1 MKKLLII
8 FSFCLFFNATLDESN
23 IDIELSIADTETFEI
38 SWSVNIQDYEELILK
53 INQNGTIEQFQIP
66 TSSGS
71 IEMCCYSEEVEVT
84 ILVIVT
90 TSIEQDSE
98 ECPAVNCYDF
108 IEETYFNT
116 KKLSFP
122 ATTTTTTTT
131 STTTTTPTTTTT
143 IPPVAIEEKVD
154 FLNIE
159 ITNALI
165 TSIPLF
171 DDIDLTDQEK
181 NSMAVIVSTAI
192 IVLFYIVL
200 LLQEWFNKIL
210 SENNIRW
217 FKSDKEFVK
226 SSKLKNILKISF
238 VLILTSFLVGYVE
251 EGASISID
259 LENVAIF
266 IAAFVGL
273 ASVTLFS
280 EGTEGFIESKYLKQ
294 KVKIKWAPQAIFFA
308 MVSTVS
314 FIYFNMPIGF
324 IFGFVASSY
333 IISHRSTA
341 KISPKFFSSISLS
354 LAGFG
359 FFYLTST
366 EFVLNSTV
374 ITAIAS
380 LSYLMCL
387 EGVLFK
393 SLPGGGNELFESLN
407 DSQGVYKILPL
418 GAFLIGVWLFIRI
431 LIISPESEF
440 ANFQQDILGM
450 GSFSITFAIM
460 LMIYILGIL
469 ILGFAVKVFSDDE

>member
-23 IDIELSIADTETFEI
+23 IDIELSIADIKTFEI

-53 INQNGTIEQFQIP
+53 INHNGTIEQFQIP

-71 IEMCCYSEEVEVT
+71 IEICCYSDEVEVT
-84 ILVIVT
+84 ILVLVT
-90 TSIEQDSE
+90 TSIELDPE

-122 ATTTTTTTT
+122 AITTTT

-143 IPPVAIEEKVD
+143 IPPVAVEEKVD

-181 NSMAVIVSTAI
+181 NSMAVIVSTSI
-192 IVLFYIVL
+192 IILFYIVL

-226 SSKLKNILKISF
+226 SSKLKNILKIFF

-418 GAFLIGVWLFIRI
+418 GSFLVGVWLFIRI

-460 LMIYILGIL
+460 LLIYILGIL
-469 ILGFAVKVFSDDE
+469 ILGFGVKVFSDDE

>member
-23 IDIELSIADTETFEI
+23 IDIELSIADTKTFEI

-122 ATTTTTTTT
+122 TTTTTTTTT

-181 NSMAVIVSTAI
+181 NSMAVVVSTSI
-192 IVLFYIVL
+192 IILFYIVL

-333 IISHRSTA
+333 IISQRSPA

-407 DSQGVYKILPL
+407 DSQGAYKILPL
-418 GAFLIGVWLFIRI
+418 VSFIIGVWLFIRI
-431 LIISPESEF
+431 LIISPDSEF

-469 ILGFAVKVFSDDE
+469 ILGIGVKVFSDNE

>member
-23 IDIELSIADTETFEI
+23 IDIELSIADTKTFEI
-38 SWSVNIQDYEELILK
+38 SWSVNIQDYEELILQ

-71 IEMCCYSEEVEVT
+71 IEMCCYSEEVVVT

-116 KKLSFP
+116 KKLSLP
-122 ATTTTTTTT
+122 AITTTT

-143 IPPVAIEEKVD
+143 IPPVAVEEKVD

-181 NSMAVIVSTAI
+181 NSMAVIVSTSI
-192 IVLFYIVL
+192 IILFYIVL

-226 SSKLKNILKISF
+226 SSKLKNILKIFF

-418 GAFLIGVWLFIRI
+418 GSFLVGVWLFIRI

-460 LMIYILGIL
+460 LLIYILGIL
-469 ILGFAVKVFSDDE
+469 ILGFGVKVFSDDE

>member
-1 MKKLLII
+1 MKKLLIL
-8 FSFCLFFNATLDESN
+8 FSFFLFFNASLDESN
-23 IDIELSIADTETFEI
+23 IDIELSTVDSTTFEI
-38 SWSVNIQDYEELILK
+38 SWSVNIQDYEELILE
-53 INQNGTIEQFQIP
+53 INNNGTIEKYQIP
-66 TSSGS
+66 TSAGS
-71 IEMCCYSEEVEVT
+71 IEMCCYADEVEVT

-90 TSIEQDSE
+90 KSIEQDSK
-98 ECPAVNCYDF
+98 ECLAVDCYDF
-108 IEETYFNT
+108 IKETYFNT
-116 KKLSFP
+116 KKISFP
-122 ATTTTTTTT
+122 TTTTTTT
-131 STTTTTPTTTTT
+131 STTTTTTSTTTTT
-143 IPPVAIEEKVD
+143 IPPVVIEEKVD

-181 NSMAVIVSTAI
+181 NSMAVIVSTSI

-259 LENVAIF
+259 LENIAIF
-266 IAAFVGL
+266 IAAFIGL

-333 IISHRSTA
+333 IISQRSPA

-354 LAGFG
+354 IAGFG

-374 ITAIAS
+374 MTAIAS

-407 DSQGVYKILPL
+407 DSQGAYKILPL
-418 GAFLIGVWLFIRI
+418 VSFLIGVWLFIRI

-460 LMIYILGIL
+460 LLIYILGIL
-469 ILGFAVKVFSDDE
+469 ILGFGVKVFSDDE

>member
-8 FSFCLFFNATLDESN
+8 FSFFLFFNATLDESN
-23 IDIELSIADTETFEI
+23 IDIELSTVDSTTFEI
-38 SWSVNIQDYEELILK
+38 SWSVNIQDYEELILE
-53 INQNGTIEQFQIP
+53 INNNGTIEKYQIP
-66 TSSGS
+66 TSAGS
-71 IEMCCYSEEVEVT
+71 IEMCCYADEVEVT

-90 TSIEQDSE
+90 KSIEQDSK
-98 ECPAVNCYDF
+98 ECLAVNCYDF
-108 IEETYFNT
+108 IKETYFNT
-116 KKLSFP
+116 KKISFP
-122 ATTTTTTTT
+122 TTTTTT
-131 STTTTTPTTTTT
+131 STTTTT
-143 IPPVAIEEKVD
+143 IPPVVIEEKVD

-181 NSMAVIVSTAI
+181 NSMAVIVSTSI

-259 LENVAIF
+259 LENIAIF
-266 IAAFVGL
+266 IAAFIGL

-333 IISHRSTA
+333 IISQRSSA

-354 LAGFG
+354 IAGFG

-374 ITAIAS
+374 MTAIAS

-407 DSQGVYKILPL
+407 DSQGAYKILPL
-418 GAFLIGVWLFIRI
+418 VSFLIGVWLFIRI
-431 LIISPESEF
+431 LIISPDSEF

-460 LMIYILGIL
+460 LLIYILGIL
-469 ILGFAVKVFSDDE
+469 ILGFGVKVFSDDE

>member
-23 IDIELSIADTETFEI
+23 IDIELSIADTKTFEI

-53 INQNGTIEQFQIP
+53 INHNGTIEQFQIP

-71 IEMCCYSEEVEVT
+71 IEMCCYSEEVVVT

-116 KKLSFP
+116 KKLSLP
-122 ATTTTTTTT
+122 AITTTT

-143 IPPVAIEEKVD
+143 IPPVAVEEKVD

-181 NSMAVIVSTAI
+181 NSMAVIVSTSI
-192 IVLFYIVL
+192 IILFYIVL

-226 SSKLKNILKISF
+226 SSNLKNILKIFF

-418 GAFLIGVWLFIRI
+418 GSFLVGVWLFIRI

-460 LMIYILGIL
+460 LLIYILGIL
-469 ILGFAVKVFSDDE
+469 ILGFGVKVFSDDE

>member
-122 ATTTTTTTT
+122 AT
-131 STTTTTPTTTTT
+131 TTTTT

>member
-8 FSFCLFFNATLDESN
+8 FSFFLFFNASLDESN
-23 IDIELSIADTETFEI
+23 IDIKLITIDSQTFEI
-38 SWSVNIQDYEELILK
+38 SWSVNIEDYDEILLE
-53 INQNGTIEQFQIP
+53 INNNGTIEKYQIP
-66 TSSGS
+66 TSAGS
-71 IEMCCYSEEVEVT
+71 IEMCCYADEVEVT

-90 TSIEQDSE
+90 KSIEQDSK
-98 ECPAVNCYDF
+98 ECLAVNCYDF
-108 IEETYFNT
+108 IKETYFNT

-122 ATTTTTTTT
+122 TTTTTT
-131 STTTTTPTTTTT
+131 STTTTTT
-143 IPPVAIEEKVD
+143 IPVIVLEEQVD

-181 NSMAVIVSTAI
+181 NSMAVIVSTSI

-217 FKSDKEFVK
+217 FKSDKEFIK
-226 SSKLKNILKISF
+226 NSKFKNILKISF

-259 LENVAIF
+259 LENIAIF
-266 IAAFVGL
+266 IAAFIGL

-333 IISHRSTA
+333 IISQRSPA

-354 LAGFG
+354 IAGFG

-374 ITAIAS
+374 MTAIAS

-407 DSQGVYKILPL
+407 DSQGAYKILPL
-418 GAFLIGVWLFIRI
+418 VSFLIGVWLFIRI

-460 LMIYILGIL
+460 LLIYILGIL
-469 ILGFAVKVFSDDE
+469 ILGFGVKVFSDDE

>member
-8 FSFCLFFNATLDESN
+8 FSFFLFFNASLDESN
-23 IDIELSIADTETFEI
+23 IEIDLSIVDSNTFEI
-38 SWSVNIQDYEELILK
+38 SWLVNIQDYEELILE
-53 INQNGTIEQFQIP
+53 INHNGTIEQFQIP
-66 TSSGS
+66 TLAGS
-71 IEMCCYSEEVEVT
+71 IEMCCYSDEVEV
-84 ILVIVT
+84 IISVLVT
-90 TSIEQDSE
+90 TSIELDSKA
-98 ECPAVNCYDF
+98 CPAVNCYDF
-108 IEETYFNT
+108 VEETYFNT

-122 ATTTTTTTT
+122 TTTTTT
-131 STTTTTPTTTTT
+131 STTTTTT
-143 IPPVAIEEKVD
+143 IPPKAIEEKVD

-171 DDIDLTDQEK
+171 DDVDLTDQEK
-181 NSMAVIVSTAI
+181 NSMAVIVSTSI

-314 FIYFNMPIGF
+314 FVYFNMPIGF

-354 LAGFG
+354 IAGFG
-359 FFYLTST
+359 FFFLTST

-374 ITAIAS
+374 MTAIAS

-407 DSQGVYKILPL
+407 DSQGAYKILPL
-418 GAFLIGVWLFIRI
+418 VSFLIGVWLFIRI

-460 LMIYILGIL
+460 LLIYILGIL
-469 ILGFAVKVFSDDE
+469 ILGFGVKVFSEDE

>member
-1 MKKLLII
+1 MKKLLIL
-8 FSFCLFFNATLDESN
+8 FSFFLFFNASLDESN
-23 IDIELSIADTETFEI
+23 IDIKLITIDSQTFEI
-38 SWSVNIQDYEELILK
+38 SWSVNIQDYDEILLE
-53 INQNGTIEQFQIP
+53 IDHYDTIERYQLLTP
-66 TSSGS
+66 DGS
-71 IEMCCYSEEVEVT
+71 IEMCCYADELEVT
-84 ILVIVT
+84 ILVLVT

-108 IEETYFNT
+108 IKETYFNT

-122 ATTTTTTTT
+122 TTTTTT
-131 STTTTTPTTTTT
+131 STTTTTT
-143 IPPVAIEEKVD
+143 IPVIVLEEQVD

-181 NSMAVIVSTAI
+181 NSMAVIVSTSI

-217 FKSDKEFVK
+217 FKSDKEFIK
-226 SSKLKNILKISF
+226 NSKFKNILKISF

-273 ASVTLFS
+273 ASVTIFS

-333 IISHRSTA
+333 IISQRSPA

-374 ITAIAS
+374 MTAIAS

-407 DSQGVYKILPL
+407 DSQGAYKILPL
-418 GAFLIGVWLFIRI
+418 VSFLIGVWLFIRI

-460 LMIYILGIL
+460 LLIYILGIL
-469 ILGFAVKVFSDDE
+469 ILGFGVKVFSDDE

>member
-1 MKKLLII
+1 MKKLLIL
-8 FSFCLFFNATLDESN
+8 FSFFLFFNASLDESN
-23 IDIELSIADTETFEI
+23 IDIKLITIDSQTFEI
-38 SWSVNIQDYEELILK
+38 SWSVNIQDYDEIILE
-53 INQNGTIEQFQIP
+53 IDHYDTIERYQLLTP
-66 TSSGS
+66 DGS
-71 IEMCCYSEEVEVT
+71 IEMCCYADELEVT
-84 ILVIVT
+84 ILVLVT

-108 IEETYFNT
+108 IKETYFNT

-122 ATTTTTTTT
+122 TTTTTT
-131 STTTTTPTTTTT
+131 STTTTTT
-143 IPPVAIEEKVD
+143 IPVVVLEEQVD

-181 NSMAVIVSTAI
+181 NSMAVIVSTSI

-217 FKSDKEFVK
+217 FKSDKEFIK
-226 SSKLKNILKISF
+226 NSKFKNILKISF

-273 ASVTLFS
+273 ASVTIFS

-333 IISHRSTA
+333 IISQRSSA

-354 LAGFG
+354 IAGFG

-374 ITAIAS
+374 MTAIAS

-407 DSQGVYKILPL
+407 DSQGAYKILPL
-418 GAFLIGVWLFIRI
+418 VSFLIGVWLFIRI

-460 LMIYILGIL
+460 LLIYILGIL
-469 ILGFAVKVFSDDE
+469 ILGFGVKVFSDDE

>member
-1 MKKLLII
+1 MKKLLIL
-8 FSFCLFFNATLDESN
+8 FSFFLFFNASLDESN
-23 IDIELSIADTETFEI
+23 IDIKLITIDSQTFEI
-38 SWSVNIQDYEELILK
+38 SWSVNIQDYDEILLE
-53 INQNGTIEQFQIP
+53 IDHYDTIERYQLLTP
-66 TSSGS
+66 DGS
-71 IEMCCYSEEVEVT
+71 IEMCCYADELEVT
-84 ILVIVT
+84 ILVLVT

-108 IEETYFNT
+108 IKETYFNT

-122 ATTTTTTTT
+122 TTTTTT
-131 STTTTTPTTTTT
+131 STTTTTT
-143 IPPVAIEEKVD
+143 IPVVVLEEQVD

-181 NSMAVIVSTAI
+181 NSMAVIVSTSI

-259 LENVAIF
+259 LENIAIF
-266 IAAFVGL
+266 IAAFIGL

-333 IISHRSTA
+333 IISQRSSA

-354 LAGFG
+354 IAGFG

-374 ITAIAS
+374 MTAIAS

-407 DSQGVYKILPL
+407 DSQGAYKILPL
-418 GAFLIGVWLFIRI
+418 VSFLIGVWLFIRI

-460 LMIYILGIL
+460 LLIYILGIL
-469 ILGFAVKVFSDDE
+469 ILGFGVKVFSDDE

>member
-23 IDIELSIADTETFEI
+23 IDIELSIADTKTFEI
-38 SWSVNIQDYEELILK
+38 SWSVNIQDYEELILQ

-71 IEMCCYSEEVEVT
+71 IEMCCYSEEVVVT

-98 ECPAVNCYDF
+98 KCPAVNCYDF

-122 ATTTTTTTT
+122 AITTTT

-143 IPPVAIEEKVD
+143 IPPVAVEEKVD

-181 NSMAVIVSTAI
+181 NSMAVIVSTSI
-192 IVLFYIVL
+192 IILFYIVL

-226 SSKLKNILKISF
+226 SSKLKNILKIFF

-308 MVSTVS
+308 MVSNVS

-418 GAFLIGVWLFIRI
+418 GSFLVGVWLFIRI

-460 LMIYILGIL
+460 LLIYILGIL
-469 ILGFAVKVFSDDE
+469 ILGFGVKVFSDDE

>member
-8 FSFCLFFNATLDESN
+8 FSFLFFFNATLDESN
-23 IDIELSIADTETFEI
+23 IDIELSTVDSTTFEI
-38 SWSVNIQDYEELILK
+38 SWSVNIQDYEELILE
-53 INQNGTIEQFQIP
+53 INNNGTIEKYQIP
-66 TSSGS
+66 TSAGS
-71 IEMCCYSEEVEVT
+71 IEMCCYADEVEVT

-90 TSIEQDSE
+90 KSIEQDSK
-98 ECPAVNCYDF
+98 ECLAVDCYDF
-108 IEETYFNT
+108 IKETYFNT
-116 KKLSFP
+116 KKISFP
-122 ATTTTTTTT
+122 TTTTTTTT
-131 STTTTTPTTTTT
+131 STTTTTTSTTTTT
-143 IPPVAIEEKVD
+143 IPPVVIEEKVD

-181 NSMAVIVSTAI
+181 NSMAVIVSTSI

-259 LENVAIF
+259 LENIAIF
-266 IAAFVGL
+266 IAAFIGL

-308 MVSTVS
+308 MVSTFS
-314 FIYFNMPIGF
+314 FIYFKMPVGF

-333 IISHRSTA
+333 IISYRSTA
-341 KISPKFFSSISLS
+341 TISPKFFSSIALS
-354 LAGFG
+354 IVGFV
-359 FFYLTST
+359 FFYSTSLD
-366 EFVLNSTV
+366 FVIESTV
-374 ITAIAS
+374 ITAVAS

-387 EGVLFK
+387 EGVLLK

-407 DSQGVYKILPL
+407 DSKGPYKVLPL
-418 GAFLIGVWLFIRI
+418 MSFIIGLWLFIRI
-431 LIISPESEF
+431 LIIPPDSEF

-460 LMIYILGIL
+460 LLIYILGIL
-469 ILGFAVKVFSDDE
+469 ILGFGVKVFSEDE

>member
-23 IDIELSIADTETFEI
+23 IDIELSITDTKTFEI

-53 INQNGTIEQFQIP
+53 INHNGTIEQFQIP
-66 TSSGS
+66 TSAGS
-71 IEMCCYSEEVEVT
+71 IEMCCYSDEVEVT
-84 ILVIVT
+84 ILVLVT
-90 TSIEQDSE
+90 TSIELDPE

-122 ATTTTTTTT
+122 AITTTT

-143 IPPVAIEEKVD
+143 IPPVAVEEKVD

-181 NSMAVIVSTAI
+181 NSMAVIVSTSI
-192 IVLFYIVL
+192 IILFYIVL

-226 SSKLKNILKISF
+226 SSKLKNILKIFF

-418 GAFLIGVWLFIRI
+418 GSFLVGVWLFIRI

-460 LMIYILGIL
+460 LLIYILGIL
-469 ILGFAVKVFSDDE
+469 ILGFGVKVFSDDE

>member
-23 IDIELSIADTETFEI
+23 IDIELSIADTKTFEI

-122 ATTTTTTTT
+122 TTTTTT

-181 NSMAVIVSTAI
+181 NSMAVVVSTSI
-192 IVLFYIVL
+192 IILFYIVL

-407 DSQGVYKILPL
+407 DSQGAYKILPL
-418 GAFLIGVWLFIRI
+418 VSFIIGVWLFIRI
-431 LIISPESEF
+431 LIISPDSEF

-469 ILGFAVKVFSDDE
+469 ILGIGVKVFSDNE

>member
-8 FSFCLFFNATLDESN
+8 FSFFLFFNASLDESN
-23 IDIELSIADTETFEI
+23 IEIELSIVDSNTFEI
-38 SWSVNIQDYEELILK
+38 SWSVNIQDYEESILE
-53 INQNGTIEQFQIP
+53 INHDGTTEQYQIP
-66 TSSGS
+66 SSSGN
-71 IEMCCYSEEVEVT
+71 IAMCCYSDEVEVT
-84 ILVIVT
+84 IFVIVT
-90 TSIEQDSE
+90 KSIEQDSK

-108 IEETYFNT
+108 IKETYFNT

-122 ATTTTTTTT
+122 TTTTTTSATTTT
-131 STTTTTPTTTTT
+131 STTTTT
-143 IPPVAIEEKVD
+143 IPPVVIEEKVD

-181 NSMAVIVSTAI
+181 NSMAVIVSTSI

-354 LAGFG
+354 IAGFG
-359 FFYLTST
+359 FFFLTST

-374 ITAIAS
+374 MTAIAS

-407 DSQGVYKILPL
+407 DSQGAYKILPL
-418 GAFLIGVWLFIRI
+418 GSFLIGVWLFIRI

-440 ANFQQDILGM
+440 ATFQQDILGM

-460 LMIYILGIL
+460 LLIYILGIL
-469 ILGFAVKVFSDDE
+469 ILGFGVKVFSEDE

>member
-8 FSFCLFFNATLDESN
+8 FSFFLFFNASLDESN
-23 IDIELSIADTETFEI
+23 IEIDLSIVDSNTFEI
-38 SWSVNIQDYEELILK
+38 SWLVNIQDYEELILE
-53 INQNGTIEQFQIP
+53 INHNGTTEQYQI
-66 TSSGS
+66 TSSSGN
-71 IEMCCYSEEVEVT
+71 ITMCCYSDEVEVT
-84 ILVIVT
+84 ILVLVT
-90 TSIEQDSE
+90 KSIEQDSK
-98 ECPAVNCYDF
+98 ECLAVNCYDF
-108 IEETYFNT
+108 IKETYFNT

-122 ATTTTTTTT
+122 TTTTTT
-131 STTTTTPTTTTT
+131 STTTTSTTTTT
-143 IPPVAIEEKVD
+143 IPPVVIEEKVD

-171 DDIDLTDQEK
+171 DDVDLTDQEK
-181 NSMAVIVSTAI
+181 NSMAVIVSTSI

-354 LAGFG
+354 IAGFG
-359 FFYLTST
+359 FFFLTST

-374 ITAIAS
+374 MTAIAS

-407 DSQGVYKILPL
+407 DSQGAYKILPL
-418 GAFLIGVWLFIRI
+418 VSFLIGVWLFIRI

-460 LMIYILGIL
+460 LLIYILGIL
-469 ILGFAVKVFSDDE
+469 ILGFGVKVFSEDE

>member
-1 MKKLLII
+1 MKKLLIF
-8 FSFCLFFNATLDESN
+8 FSFFLFFNASLDESN
-23 IDIELSIADTETFEI
+23 IDIKLITIDSQTFEI
-38 SWSVNIQDYEELILK
+38 SWSVNIKDYDEIILE
-53 INQNGTIEQFQIP
+53 INHYDTIERYQLLTP
-66 TSSGS
+66 DGS
-71 IEMCCYSEEVEVT
+71 IEMCCYADEVEVT
-84 ILVIVT
+84 ILVLVT

-98 ECPAVNCYDF
+98 ECPAVNCYEF
-108 IEETYFNT
+108 IKETYFNN
-116 KKLSFP
+116 KLLSLP
-122 ATTTTTTTT
+122 TTTTT
-131 STTTTTPTTTTT
+131 STTTTTLPTTTTT
-143 IPPVAIEEKVD
+143 NIPQVVIAEKVD

-181 NSMAVIVSTAI
+181 NSMAVVVSTSI

-210 SENNIRW
+210 SDNNIRW
-217 FKSDKEFVK
+217 FQSDKEFIK
-226 SSKLKNILKISF
+226 NSKFKNTLKISF

-251 EGASISID
+251 EGASFSID
-259 LENVAIF
+259 LENIAIF

-333 IISHRSTA
+333 IISQRSPA

-407 DSQGVYKILPL
+407 DSQGAYKILPL
-418 GAFLIGVWLFIRI
+418 VSFIIGVWLFIRI
-431 LIISPESEF
+431 LIISPDSEF

-469 ILGFAVKVFSDDE
+469 ILGIGVKVFSDNE

>member
-23 IDIELSIADTETFEI
+23 IDIELSIADTKTFEI
-38 SWSVNIQDYEELILK
+38 SWSVNIQDYEELILQ

-71 IEMCCYSEEVEVT
+71 IEMCCYSEEVVVT

-116 KKLSFP
+116 KKLSLP
-122 ATTTTTTTT
+122 AITTTT

-143 IPPVAIEEKVD
+143 IPPVAVEEKVD

-181 NSMAVIVSTAI
+181 NSMAVIVSTSI
-192 IVLFYIVL
+192 IILFYIVL

-226 SSKLKNILKISF
+226 SSNLKNILKIFF

-418 GAFLIGVWLFIRI
+418 GSFLVGVWLFIRI

-460 LMIYILGIL
+460 LLIYILGIL
-469 ILGFAVKVFSDDE
+469 ILGFGVKVFSDDE

>member
-8 FSFCLFFNATLDESN
+8 FSFFLFFNASLDESN
-23 IDIELSIADTETFEI
+23 IEIELSIVDSNTFEI
-38 SWSVNIQDYEELILK
+38 SWSVNIQDYEELILE
-53 INQNGTIEQFQIP
+53 INHNGTTEQYQIP
-66 TSSGS
+66 SSSGN
-71 IEMCCYSEEVEVT
+71 ITMCCYSDEVEVT
-84 ILVIVT
+84 ILVLVT
-90 TSIEQDSE
+90 KSIEQDSK
-98 ECPAVNCYDF
+98 ECLAVNCYDF
-108 IEETYFNT
+108 IKETYFNT

-122 ATTTTTTTT
+122 TTTTTT
-131 STTTTTPTTTTT
+131 STTTTSTTTTT

-181 NSMAVIVSTAI
+181 NSMAVIVSTSI
-192 IVLFYIVL
+192 ILLFYIVL

-314 FIYFNMPIGF
+314 FVYFNMPIGF

-354 LAGFG
+354 IAGFG
-359 FFYLTST
+359 FFFLTST

-374 ITAIAS
+374 MTAIAS

-407 DSQGVYKILPL
+407 DSQGAYKILPL
-418 GAFLIGVWLFIRI
+418 GSFLIGVWLFIRI

-440 ANFQQDILGM
+440 ATFQQDILGM

-460 LMIYILGIL
+460 LLIYILGIL
-469 ILGFAVKVFSDDE
+469 ILGFGVKVFSEDE

>member
-8 FSFCLFFNATLDESN
+8 FSFFFFFNATLDESN
-23 IDIELSIADTETFEI
+23 IDIELSNVDSTTFEI
-38 SWSVNIQDYEELILK
+38 SWSVNIQDYEELILE
-53 INQNGTIEQFQIP
+53 INNNGTIEKYQIP
-66 TSSGS
+66 TSAGS
-71 IEMCCYSEEVEVT
+71 IEMCCYADEVEVT

-90 TSIEQDSE
+90 KSIEQDSK
-98 ECPAVNCYDF
+98 ECLAVDCYDF
-108 IEETYFNT
+108 IKETYFNT
-116 KKLSFP
+116 KKISFP
-122 ATTTTTTTT
+122 TTTTTTT
-131 STTTTTPTTTTT
+131 STTTTTTSTTTTT
-143 IPPVAIEEKVD
+143 IPPVVIEEKVD

-181 NSMAVIVSTAI
+181 NSMAVIVSTSI

-259 LENVAIF
+259 LENIAIF
-266 IAAFVGL
+266 IAAFIGL

-333 IISHRSTA
+333 IISQRSSA

-354 LAGFG
+354 IAGFG

-374 ITAIAS
+374 MTAIAS

-407 DSQGVYKILPL
+407 DSQGAYKILPL
-418 GAFLIGVWLFIRI
+418 VSFLIGVWLFIRI

-460 LMIYILGIL
+460 LLIYILGIL
-469 ILGFAVKVFSDDE
+469 ILGFGVKVFSDDE